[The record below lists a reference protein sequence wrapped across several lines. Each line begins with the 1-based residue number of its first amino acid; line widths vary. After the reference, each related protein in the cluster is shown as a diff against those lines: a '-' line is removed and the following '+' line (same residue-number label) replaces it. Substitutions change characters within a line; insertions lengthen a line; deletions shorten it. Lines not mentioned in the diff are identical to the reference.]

1 MTPEEIEALKKRAE
15 NAEAAAEAAKKE
27 AELQK
32 KVAEDAATVN
42 KTLQDELI
50 KAGAEVKS
58 DLPKVKLGGKTYVF
72 TMPTFKHG
80 SSEMKASEVAKL
92 KDEDLIKELIECE
105 VLVLIK

>member
-15 NAEAAAEAAKKE
+15 DAEAAAEAAKKE
-27 AELQK
+27 AEVQK
-32 KVAEDAATVN
+32 KATEDAEAVN

-58 DLPKVKLGGKTYVF
+58 DLPKVKFGGKNYVF
-72 TMPTFKHG
+72 TMPLFKHG

-92 KDEDLIKELIECE
+92 KDEGLIKELIECQ
-105 VLVLIK
+105 VLALIK